1 MKTARQLL
9 AEKNITQTVT
19 ISPDHTV
26 FQAIQTLAEWNI
38 GAVLVT
44 ENERLIGI
52 FSERDYTRKVML
64 AGKSTATTPVADVM
78 TRGVLCVKPETLV
91 TECLALMTEK
101 RIRHLPVKEAGTIL
115 GVLSIGDLVRA
126 TIEAQQF
133 TIAQLE
139 SYIYQQQ

>member
-9 AEKNITQTVT
+9 AEKNIHETVS
-19 ISPDHTV
+19 IQPNHTV

-44 ENERLIGI
+44 ENNKLVGI

-64 AGKSTATTPVADVM
+64 AGKSTATTLVADVM
-78 TRGVLCVKPETLV
+78 TRGVVCVKPETHAA
-91 TECLALMTEK
+91 ECLALMTEK
-101 RIRHLPVKEAGTIL
+101 RIRHLPVKEEGKVL

-126 TIEAQQF
+126 TIAEQQF
-133 TIAQLE
+133 TITQLE
-139 SYIYQQQ
+139 SYIYQQR

>member
-1 MKTARQLL
+1 MKTARLLL
-9 AEKNITQTVT
+9 AEKNIHDTVS
-19 ISPDHTV
+19 IQPDHTV

-44 ENERLIGI
+44 ENGKLVGI

-78 TRGVLCVKPETLV
+78 TRGVVCVKPETLV

-101 RIRHLPVKEAGTIL
+101 RIRHLPVKENGEIL
-115 GVLSIGDLVRA
+115 GVLSIGDLVRSKIA
-126 TIEAQQF
+126 EQQF
-133 TIAQLE
+133 TIAQLQ
-139 SYIYQQQ
+139 SYLYQ